1 MTIDTS
7 RREKSTLR
15 KALITI
21 TAVAAMCLG
30 STAMAAAHGGGG
42 HAGGF
47 GGGFGGG
54 HIGGF
59 GGGHIGGFGGGFGG
73 GHIGGFGGAGI
84 SAAHGGGAAF
94 APRTAAPMFSGRVH
108 DFDGNS
114 FARNTFARGRSHDHF
129 NHHRFGYGFG
139 GPYYD
144 YDGPYC
150 DYGYGYGYDSC
161 CIDDG
166 VQCYAYQY

>member
-42 HAGGF
+42 GHAGGF

-54 HIGGF
+54 HV
-59 GGGHIGGFGGGFGG
+59 GGFGGGFGG
-73 GHIGGFGGAGI
+73 GHVGGFGGAGI
-84 SAAHGGGAAF
+84 LAAHGGGAAF
-94 APRTAAPMFSGRVH
+94 APRAAASIVSGRVR
-108 DFDGNS
+108 DRSGNS
-114 FARNTFARGRSHDHF
+114 FAGNTFARGRGHDHF
-129 NHHRFGYGFG
+129 NHHHFGYGFG

-144 YDGPYC
+144 DGGPY
-150 DYGYGYGYDSC
+150 Y
-161 CIDDG
+161 DDG
-166 VQCYAYQY
+166 DGDDTCSIYDDVQCFADQY